1 MPCASSLSIRATIAS
16 CSSLLRL
23 FKLGSQLRRVSV
35 LLRCSFSVV
44 WGTLNAFNAC
54 LVLLGKAACVALIAR
69 YSVPLL

>member
-16 CSSLLRL
+16 SSSLLRF

-35 LLRCSFSVV
+35 LLRRSLSVV
-44 WGTLNAFNAC
+44 RGTSNAFDAC
-54 LVLLGKAACVALIAR
+54 LVLSGEAACVVLIAR